1 MNFSLSHL
9 LQNVLE
15 DWSFV
20 ALKVIWLTLRNH
32 LVLFQYLANGEHC
45 SIDLKGP
52 LILLNISE

>member
-52 LILLNISE
+52 